1 MNISITFLNYRIL
14 KIKTRKLHFMNPRGK
29 FILSLEEKR
38 QGPKFK
44 VSSKILSPEN
54 DIHVLILFSWS
65 YNHLI
70 STRLPTLKMSNTFS
84 LINHGDGISYLQGSL
99 DIGKRDIDFLASKVL
114 ASKRRKLKARYICIA
129 QSSMVDIQ
137 ALEG

>member
-1 MNISITFLNYRIL
+1 
-14 KIKTRKLHFMNPRGK
+14 MNPRGK

-38 QGPKFK
+38 QGPKYK

-54 DIHVLILFSWS
+54 DILILFSWS

-70 STRLPTLKMSNTFS
+70 STSLLTLKMSNTFS
-84 LINHGDGISYLQGSL
+84 LINHGDGISCLQGSL

-114 ASKRRKLKARYICIA
+114 ASKRRKLKAGYIA